1 MEEKGLMW
9 INTVS
14 NAEIIKE
21 SGIWIWMFLVTQVQ
35 KEAKTVK
42 NEKKYEVGRLYFKKL
57 YLDP

>member
-1 MEEKGLMW
+1 
-9 INTVS
+9 
-14 NAEIIKE
+14 
-21 SGIWIWMFLVTQVQ
+21 MFLVTQVQ